1 MYVLIQI
8 KKDDTED
15 FLLSRSTSMA
25 HERLKNMGYV
35 PTPDPRVFTNKS
47 SGQTAKTF
55 EIKA

>member
-25 HERLKNMGYV
+25 QERLKNMGYI
-35 PTPDPRVFTNKS
+35 PTSDPRIFTNRI
-47 SGQTAKTF
+47 SGQIAKTF
-55 EIKA
+55 EIKV